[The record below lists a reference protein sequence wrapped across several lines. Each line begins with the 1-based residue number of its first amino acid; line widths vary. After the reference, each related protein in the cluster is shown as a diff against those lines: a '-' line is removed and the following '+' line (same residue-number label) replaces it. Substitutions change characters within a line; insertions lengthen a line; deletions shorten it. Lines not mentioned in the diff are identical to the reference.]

1 MDEAIDLGAREQI
14 AKLWTATREQGSALW
29 GDDKTRDNGL
39 RSTVREH
46 DVRLDT
52 VVGEHRE
59 LRAELRHYLDVERKE
74 TCHGKA
80 ALVEHLEAHT
90 DITDEGVEVKVA
102 TITAE
107 ATKRSATVKEVA
119 ALAVAGLVLVGQV
132 VQTTQSAR
140 LQLELA
146 KIARDVAPAS
156 RYPGATP

>member
-1 MDEAIDLGAREQI
+1 
-14 AKLWTATREQGSALW
+14 
-29 GDDKTRDNGL
+29 
-39 RSTVREH
+39 
-46 DVRLDT
+46 
-52 VVGEHRE
+52 
-59 LRAELRHYLDVERKE
+59 
-74 TCHGKA
+74 
-80 ALVEHLEAHT
+80 VEHLEAHT